1 VDPSHAAGKQSLV
14 PALSRAAVAIGADG
28 LIVEVHPCPEK
39 AMSDGAQSL
48 NFPQFRTMMQELK
61 PFIDIWKDM
70 RSKRNLAAK
79 AAV

>member
-1 VDPSHAAGKQSLV
+1 V

-28 LIVEVHPCPEK
+28 LIVEMHPCPEK

-48 NFPQFRTMMQELK
+48 NFPQFRAMMLELK
-61 PFIDIWKDM
+61 PFVDIWKDM

>member
-28 LIVEVHPCPEK
+28 LIVEMHPCPEK

-48 NFPQFRTMMQELK
+48 NFPQFRAMMQELR

-70 RSKRNLAAK
+70 RSKRTVAAK